1 MWGDEPQ
8 LKVVRERMKL
18 LLDIHHEELAP
29 VRRLVASGELIMRQG
44 DPAESLMLLTSG
56 KVAIQVRLIEPE
68 PHTLAVIEAEE
79 LLGEMGLFGSGQH
92 SADVRVVE
100 GPAELVEVS
109 VDNFLKTLLFDVD
122 LAMEMLAL
130 VSQRCMRSNEV
141 IALLLSGIAAGER
154 GDTTQLSHLE
164 KAIQPLNYCLSTA
177 MERLVT
183 IGKARSP
190 HPSAP
195 AALKP

>member
-29 VRRLVASGELIMRQG
+29 VRRQADVGELLMRQG
-44 DPAESLMLLTSG
+44 QTADSLMLLTRG
-56 KVAIQVRLIEPE
+56 KVAIQIQLIEAE

-109 VDNFLKTLLFDVD
+109 GDNFLKTLLFDID

-130 VSQRCMRSNEV
+130 VSQRCMRSNQV
-141 IALLLSGIAAGER
+141 IGLLLDGIAASER
-154 GDTTQLSHLE
+154 GDTDQLGRLATE
-164 KAIQPLNYCLSTA
+164 IEPLNYCLSKA
-177 MERLVT
+177 MDRLLA
-183 IGKARSP
+183 IGHGRSSQP
-190 HPSAP
+190 PGSTG
-195 AALKP
+195 

>member
-29 VRRLVASGELIMRQG
+29 VCRHADVGELVMRQG
-44 DPAESLMLLTSG
+44 QTADSLMLLTRG
-56 KVAIQVRLIEPE
+56 KVAIQIRLIEAE

-109 VDNFLKTLLFDVD
+109 GDNFLKTLLFDVD

-141 IALLLSGIAAGER
+141 IGLLLDGIAASER
-154 GDTTQLSHLE
+154 GDTDQLGRLATE
-164 KAIQPLNYCLSTA
+164 IKPLNYCLSKA
-177 MERLVT
+177 MDRLLV
-183 IGKARSP
+183 IGSGRSSQP
-190 HPSAP
+190 PDSTG
-195 AALKP
+195 

>member
-1 MWGDEPQ
+1 
-8 LKVVRERMKL
+8 MKL
-18 LLDIHHEELAP
+18 LLDIHHDELAP
-29 VRRLVASGELIMRQG
+29 VIRQAASGDLVMSQG
-44 DPAESLMLLTSG
+44 APADSLMLLTKG
-56 KVAIQVRLIEPE
+56 KVAIQIRLTEPE

-109 VDNFLKTLLFDVD
+109 VDNFLKTLLFDID

-141 IALLLSGIAAGER
+141 IGLLLDGIAASER
-154 GDTTQLSHLE
+154 GDTDQLNRLE
-164 KAIQPLNYCLSTA
+164 SEFKPLNYCLSKA
-177 MERLVT
+177 MDRLLV
-183 IGKARSP
+183 IGQGRSGP
-190 HPSAP
+190 TPDSTG
-195 AALKP
+195 

>member
-1 MWGDEPQ
+1 
-8 LKVVRERMKL
+8 MKL
-18 LLDIHHEELAP
+18 LLDIHHDELAP
-29 VRRLVASGELIMRQG
+29 VLRQAASGDLVMSQG
-44 DPAESLMLLTSG
+44 APADSLMLLTKG
-56 KVAIQVRLIEPE
+56 KVAIQIRLTEPE

-109 VDNFLKTLLFDVD
+109 VDNFLKTLLFDID

-141 IALLLSGIAAGER
+141 IGLLLDGIAAGER
-154 GDTTQLSHLE
+154 GDTDQLRRLE
-164 KAIQPLNYCLSTA
+164 SEIKPLNYCLSKA
-177 MERLVT
+177 MDRLLV
-183 IGKARSP
+183 IGHGRSSP
-190 HPSAP
+190 PPGSAGC
-195 AALKP
+195 

>member
-18 LLDIHHEELAP
+18 LLDIHHDELAP
-29 VRRLVASGELIMRQG
+29 VIRQAASGDLVMSQG
-44 DPAESLMLLTSG
+44 APANSLMLLTKG
-56 KVAIQVRLIEPE
+56 KVAIQIRLTEPE

-109 VDNFLKTLLFDVD
+109 VDNFLKTLLFDID

-141 IALLLSGIAAGER
+141 IGLLLDGIAASER
-154 GDTTQLSHLE
+154 GDTDQLRRLE
-164 KAIQPLNYCLSTA
+164 SEIKPLNYCLSKA
-177 MERLVT
+177 MDRLLLM
-183 IGKARSP
+183 GRSRSSQP
-190 HPSAP
+190 TGSAD
-195 AALKP
+195 

>member
-8 LKVVRERMKL
+8 LKVVRQRMQL

-29 VRRLVASGELIMRQG
+29 VHREAAMGELLMRQG
-44 DPAESLMLLTSG
+44 APADSLMLLTKG
-56 KVAIQVRLIEPE
+56 KVAIQIRLTEPE

-109 VDNFLKTLLFDVD
+109 VDNFLKTLLFDID

-141 IALLLSGIAAGER
+141 IGLLLDGIAASER
-154 GDTTQLSHLE
+154 GDTEQLRRLE
-164 KAIQPLNYCLSTA
+164 SEIKPLNYCLSKA
-177 MERLVT
+177 MDRLLV
-183 IGKARSP
+183 IGHSRSSLSP
-190 HPSAP
+190 GSAGC
-195 AALKP
+195 

>member
-18 LLDIHHEELAP
+18 LLDIHHDELAP
-29 VRRLVASGELIMRQG
+29 VLRQAASGDLVMSQG
-44 DPAESLMLLTSG
+44 APADSLMLLTKG
-56 KVAIQVRLIEPE
+56 KVAIQIRLTEPE

-109 VDNFLKTLLFDVD
+109 VDNFLKTLLFDID

-141 IALLLSGIAAGER
+141 IGLLLDGIAAGER
-154 GDTTQLSHLE
+154 GDTDQLRRLE
-164 KAIQPLNYCLSTA
+164 SEIKPLNYCLSKA
-177 MERLVT
+177 MDRLLV
-183 IGKARSP
+183 IGHGRSSP
-190 HPSAP
+190 PPESAGC
-195 AALKP
+195 

>member
-18 LLDIHHEELAP
+18 LLDIHHDELAP
-29 VRRLVASGELIMRQG
+29 VVRHAAIGDLVMRQG
-44 DPAESLMLLTSG
+44 EPADSLMLLTKG
-56 KVAIQVRLIEPE
+56 KVAIQLRLTEPE

-109 VDNFLKTLLFDVD
+109 GDNFLKTLLFDVD

-141 IALLLSGIAAGER
+141 IGLLLDGIAASER
-154 GDTTQLSHLE
+154 GDTDQLNRLE
-164 KAIQPLNYCLSTA
+164 SEFKPLNYCLSKA
-177 MERLVT
+177 MDRLLV
-183 IGKARSP
+183 IGHGRSSP
-190 HPSAP
+190 TPDSTV
-195 AALKP
+195 

>member
-18 LLDIHHEELAP
+18 LLDIHHDELAP
-29 VRRLVASGELIMRQG
+29 VIRHAAIGDLVMRQG
-44 DPAESLMLLTSG
+44 EPAVSLMLLTKG
-56 KVAIQVRLIEPE
+56 KVAIQIRLTEPE

-79 LLGEMGLFGSGQH
+79 LLGEMGLFGSSQH

-109 VDNFLKTLLFDVD
+109 GDNFLKTLLFDID

-141 IALLLSGIAAGER
+141 IGLLLDGIAASER
-154 GDTTQLSHLE
+154 GDTDQLSRLE
-164 KAIQPLNYCLSTA
+164 TEFQPLNYCLSKA
-177 MERLVT
+177 MDRLLV
-183 IGKARSP
+183 IGHGRSSQP
-190 HPSAP
+190 PGSTG
-195 AALKP
+195 

>member
-18 LLDIHHEELAP
+18 LLDIHHDELAP
-29 VRRLVASGELIMRQG
+29 VQRQAAVGELVMRQG
-44 DPAESLMLLTSG
+44 EPAESLMLLTHG
-56 KVAIQVRLIEPE
+56 KVAIQIRVSEPE

-100 GPAELVEVS
+100 GPAQLVEVS
-109 VDNFLKTLLFDVD
+109 GDNFLKTLLFDVD

-130 VSQRCMRSNEV
+130 VSQRCMHSNEV
-141 IALLLSGIAAGER
+141 IGLLLDGIAAAAR
-154 GDTTQLSHLE
+154 GDTRQLSLLE
-164 KAIQPLNYCLSTA
+164 KEIKPLNYCLSKA
-177 MERLVT
+177 VDRLVA
-183 IGKARSP
+183 IGNGQGPRP
-190 HPSAP
+190 QTTTG
-195 AALKP
+195 

>member
-18 LLDIHHEELAP
+18 LLDIHHDELAP
-29 VRRLVASGELIMRQG
+29 VIRQAASGDLVMSQG
-44 DPAESLMLLTSG
+44 APADSLMLLTKG
-56 KVAIQVRLIEPE
+56 KVAIQIRLTEPE

-109 VDNFLKTLLFDVD
+109 VDNFLKTLLFDID

-141 IALLLSGIAAGER
+141 IGLLLDGIAASER
-154 GDTTQLSHLE
+154 GDTDQLNRLE
-164 KAIQPLNYCLSTA
+164 SEFKPLNYCLSKA
-177 MERLVT
+177 MDRLLV
-183 IGKARSP
+183 IGQGRSGP
-190 HPSAP
+190 TPDSTG
-195 AALKP
+195 

>member
-18 LLDIHHEELAP
+18 LLEIHHHELAP
-29 VRRLVASGELIMRQG
+29 VLRQAAVGELVMRQG
-44 DPAESLMLLTSG
+44 EPADSLMLLTRG
-56 KVAIQVRLIEPE
+56 KVAIQIRLIEAE

-109 VDNFLKTLLFDVD
+109 GDNFLKTLLFDID

-141 IALLLSGIAAGER
+141 IGLLLDGIAASER
-154 GDTTQLSHLE
+154 GDSDQLDRLKTE
-164 KAIQPLNYCLSTA
+164 IKPLNYCLSKA
-177 MERLVT
+177 MDRLQLM
-183 IGKARSP
+183 ARGRYSQP
-190 HPSAP
+190 TGSAG
-195 AALKP
+195 